1 MRGGT
6 EMGHDKTVRGGDE
19 DPILR
24 PRPAPLSSLVKTLT
38 KVAHDIHVNSKKKK
52 KNTVPIFIYLFFWD
66 KKIEQSQKF
75 ERDRK
80 KKDEQGERER
90 GSRTKA
96 TAAWRVGA

>member
-6 EMGHDKTVRGGDE
+6 EMRHDKTVRSGDE

-24 PRPAPLSSLVKTLT
+24 PRLAPLPSLVKTLT
-38 KVAHDIHVNSKKKK
+38 EVAHYIHVNSKK

-96 TAAWRVGA
+96 IAARRVGA